1 MFVQGVNVDLHP
13 VGIEDAGWI
22 AELRSDERVF
32 RFLSQS
38 RPISAEEQREWMK
51 SKVAKE
57 GFYWK
62 IWHRLEDR
70 FVGLI
75 SLYSIQ
81 SSCAELGRFISLNPY
96 AAIGA
101 EYAVLN
107 FAFSQL
113 GIERVRC
120 HTASENR
127 AVVSLHARLGFRTL
141 SEAFEPELGMKMVWQ
156 ELNCE
161 KYLIADYS
169 RLESILSKK

>member
-13 VGIEDAGWI
+13 VGIEDADWI

-38 RPISAEEQREWMK
+38 RPISVEEQREWMK

-75 SLYSIQ
+75 SLYSIEGA
-81 SSCAELGRFISLNPY
+81 SAELGRFISRNPY

-107 FAFSQL
+107 FAFSHL

-120 HTASENR
+120 HTASENS

-141 SEAFEPELGMKMVWQ
+141 REEFEPELGMKMVWQ
-156 ELNCE
+156 EMNCE
-161 KYLIADYS
+161 KFLVSDYS
-169 RLESILSKK
+169 KLENILSSK